1 MDNLRKEETFA
12 LPDFSLLFSLSKEEF
27 FFIRIANTLALL
39 LRLAQA
45 AELVKTPAL

>member
-12 LPDFSLLFSLSKEEF
+12 LPDFPSFFHWEKKI

>member
-12 LPDFSLLFSLSKEEF
+12 LPDFSLLFSLAKED